1 MKRHLIPAIAFAVA
15 VCVLLACSAILAPTA
30 REKEQETLDW
40 LCSQILPGGENFT
53 QEAYSGEDE
62 NIVAV
67 FKADEGFVI
76 QTRVQ
81 GYADDIVALVGVN
94 TDGTISGLVVQEM
107 QETLGLGMQALS
119 SVEFLSQFLFAGTS
133 FTVGENVDAL
143 TGATVTSK
151 AIAKAVNS
159 ASAYVTGA
167 DVDSGATQWGG

>member
-1 MKRHLIPAIAFAVA
+1 M
-15 VCVLLACSAILAPTA
+15 
-30 REKEQETLDW
+30 
-40 LCSQILPGGENFT
+40 
-53 QEAYSGEDE
+53 
-62 NIVAV
+62 AV
-67 FKADEGFVI
+67 FKADNGFVI

-94 TDGTISGLVVQEM
+94 TDGTIAGLVVQEM

>member
-1 MKRHLIPAIAFAVA
+1 MKRHLIPAIAFVVA
-15 VCVLLACSAILAPTA
+15 LCLLLACSAILSPVA
-30 REKEQETLDW
+30 REKEQQTINW

-53 QEAYSGEDE
+53 QETYSGEDE
-62 NIVAV
+62 NIQAV

-107 QETLGLGMQALS
+107 QETLGMQALS

>member
-1 MKRHLIPAIAFAVA
+1 MKRHLIPAIAFVVA
-15 VCVLLACSAILAPTA
+15 VCVLLACSTLLAPVA
-30 REKEQETLDW
+30 RENEQQTLNW
-40 LCSQILPGGENFT
+40 LCSQILPSGENFT
-53 QEAYSGEDE
+53 REAYSGEDE

>member
-1 MKRHLIPAIAFAVA
+1 MKRHLIPAIAFVVA
-15 VCVLLACSAILAPTA
+15 VCVLLACSTILSPVA
-30 REKEQETLDW
+30 REKEQQTLNW

-62 NIVAV
+62 NIVAG
-67 FKADEGFVI
+67 FKDDEGFGI

-143 TGATVTSK
+143 TGATVTST
-151 AIAKAVNS
+151 AIAKALNS

>member
-1 MKRHLIPAIAFAVA
+1 MKRHLIPAIAFVVA
-15 VCVLLACSAILAPTA
+15 LCLLLSCSAILAPTA
-30 REKEQETLDW
+30 RKNEQQTLNW
-40 LCSQILPGGENFT
+40 LCSQILPSGENFT
-53 QEAYSGEDE
+53 QETYSGEDE